1 MNNNNN
7 NIPSNKKDAGTDYD
21 LSKISNNNINNE
33 INLNN
38 NIINFENNNNNINN
52 LNQGSFKFEINE
64 EFENSEESQSNN
76 NINSSYNSNLINRIV
91 PVENFSQQVDFLF
104 HPKNPEWQTE
114 NIPYKNNTYN
124 NTKILLPKQEKKLNL
139 KNNNKIKKKKSK
151 SKNKFRD
158 KVDKNKYNKKKLEN
172 RPEFDLCT
180 KIEPKPKKYN
190 LSFFYGTKSDSKYE
204 TI

>member
-1 MNNNNN
+1 MNNKNN
-7 NIPSNKKDAGTDYD
+7 NIPSNKKDEGTDYD

-33 INLNN
+33 ININN

-52 LNQGSFKFEINE
+52 INPGSFKFEINE

-114 NIPYKNNTYN
+114 NIPHKNNTYN
-124 NTKILLPKQEKKLNL
+124 NTKIFNQKINLETKLIKINI
-139 KNNNKIKKKKSK
+139 IKKNWKT
-151 SKNKFRD
+151 D
-158 KVDKNKYNKKKLEN
+158 Q
-172 RPEFDLCT
+172 
-180 KIEPKPKKYN
+180 N
-190 LSFFYGTKSDSKYE
+190 LIYALK
-204 TI
+204 